1 MTEET
6 PIKAKPAKRKFL
18 LIRYGSMNTLG
29 LFEHTESEIPRTLTR
44 VVVKTDKGLELG
56 HLVGQLDY
64 YKDGRF
70 RLSEEQIASYY
81 TTSEIQFNTEPVGKV
96 VRIATPDDIS
106 EEQHLK
112 AITAE
117 EIASCERL
125 ADELGL
131 RMKIIDAEHIFGGE
145 RIVFYFMAEGRVD
158 FRELVRKLAQEY
170 QTRIEMRQI
179 GSRDEAKL
187 LGDVESCGRECCCL
201 QFLQLLKPVN
211 MRMAKMQK
219 ATLDPSKIS
228 GYCGRLKCCLRYED
242 QTYTDLKQSLPKRGV
257 LVQTEKGE
265 AKVIDGQILTQLV
278 VVEFPSGDK
287 ASFPVDEITVLP
299 ASAIKRKPP
308 QEESGPDANRRPE
321 DGERPAAREPQRRPG
336 RDQRRPLRNERL
348 EVFDEQQEDREEPE
362 GIRDEQTEAPAER
375 PAASEEQP
383 VGSDQDR
390 EDSGQEPSDV
400 NRRSEST
407 ERPGARESQRRPGRD
422 QRRPSR
428 NGRRDA
434 FNKLPETRDEPQDV
448 PDEQPETPDEQ
459 PEVRE
464 EQPAGPEQ
472 GRENPDEEVPDA
484 TESVEDADKQQ

>member
-18 LIRYGSMNTLG
+18 LVRYGRMNNLG

-44 VVVKTDKGLELG
+44 VVVKTDRGLELG

-64 YKDGRF
+64 YKEGRF

-96 VRIATPDDIS
+96 VRLATPDDIS

-242 QTYTDLKQSLPKRGV
+242 QTYTDLKQSLPKKGV

-265 AKVIDGQILTQLV
+265 GKVIDGQILTQLV
-278 VVEFPSGDK
+278 VVEFPNGDK

-299 ASAIKRKPP
+299 ASAIKRRPP
-308 QEESGPDANRRPE
+308 EESGPDANQRSE
-321 DGERPAAREPQRRPG
+321 NGERPAAREPQRRPG
-336 RDQRRPLRNERL
+336 RDPRRPQRNGNGRREG
-348 EVFDEQQEDREEPE
+348 FDEPREDQEGPQDL
-362 GIRDEQTEAPAER
+362 RDEQPETPVER
-375 PAASEEQP
+375 PAD
-383 VGSDQDR
+383 SDQDR
-390 EDSGQEPSDV
+390 ENSGRDTPAEMNQ
-400 NRRSEST
+400 RSQNAG
-407 ERPGARESQRRPGRD
+407 RPREQQRRPGRD
-422 QRRPSR
+422 PRRPQR
-428 NGRRDA
+428 NGNGRR
-434 FNKLPETRDEPQDV
+434 
-448 PDEQPETPDEQ
+448 ETPDKQ

-464 EQPAGPEQ
+464 EPQDLRDEEPETPVEQPQVDEKPKASPEPN
-472 GRENPDEEVPDA
+472 GVNPDEEVPDA
-484 TESVEDADKQQ
+484 TESVEDLGKQE